1 MLVRLTK
8 FARCTVCGAE
18 HRISS
23 CAANIEDIY
32 RLQAADVLEVA
43 SDVSV
48 GGRSVVT
55 TQVYKKQDRWRPRFT
70 WSGGLF
76 G

>member
-1 MLVRLTK
+1 MLVRLRRS
-8 FARCTVCGAE
+8 AWCTVCGAE
-18 HRISS
+18 HRDYF
-23 CAANIEDIY
+23 CAANIEDAY
-32 RLQAADVLEVA
+32 RLQAADVLEVV